1 MSEIAASRM
10 RIVVLLLSLFLWQCD
25 TQKFIDFDYDA
36 RQLARAVTVSG
47 TVTNIFTNE
56 PVSLAQ
62 LSFEGQLTLTDERG
76 KYDDSY
82 ILSVDDNANRP
93 VPVTITADKFFPFDT
108 SLVVFPL
115 DNVLNARLTYA
126 APIVLSGF
134 LDEDTIANAVI
145 FDYQGTG
152 NIDSV
157 FVLGWYEPTNSS
169 RLPFYREFPMEFSRV
184 IDANSAE
191 YLLDMPVI
199 IQFGILKP
207 GRIRFRVVDRDGY
220 EEDTIFFF

>member
-1 MSEIAASRM
+1 M
-10 RIVVLLLSLFLWQCD
+10 RIRTKLYCLILPFLLLACNWEKLA
-25 TQKFIDFDYDA
+25 DFDYDA
-36 RQLARAVTVSG
+36 QQLAKAVTVTG
-47 TVTNIFTNE
+47 TITNVFTGE
-56 PVSLAQ
+56 PVPFAE
-62 LSFEGQLTLTDERG
+62 LSFEGQLTLTDEQG
-76 KYDDSY
+76 NFDDDY

-93 VPVTITADKFFPFDT
+93 VPVGITAEKFFPFDT
-108 SLVVFPL
+108 SLVIFPI

-134 LDEDTIANAVI
+134 LDEDTVATAVI
-145 FDYQGTG
+145 FDYQGNN

-191 YLLDMPVI
+191 YRLDMPVI

-220 EEDTIFFF
+220 QEDTIFFF